1 MKNLRERWH
10 GLTVLGVV
18 AFAAACMT
26 VAPAPSFSDIAGGG
40 GGGGPITEWCSD
52 GRPKTGLVRCED
64 GNLRYFDPETGAMVT
79 NQWHNEY
86 EAVWYYFGADGTAV
100 SGWQSIGGDKYYF
113 YPENHDMA
121 YGRVQI
127 DGKNYFLNTPGANA
141 DGRMQH
147 SGWFYDSIY
156 GKWSYATS
164 DGELLTGW
172 HNLGGAWYYFN
183 ESGVMLTGW
192 INDSGTWYYTNA
204 SGAMVTGWLSDGG
217 RWYWLDPADGSMAT
231 GLNEC
236 NGTSYIFNSSGAM
249 LSSQWALIDN
259 NWYYADSNGLLHGGW
274 LLLGNSWYYLDPGS
288 HIMLTG
294 FVQVG
299 SSTYFLTSSGAM
311 ATGWALA
318 DGTWYYAASNG
329 AIQRGRWIKSGSAW
343 YYLDDVSGAMRTGE
357 FAVGSKRYF
366 SYDSGAMA
374 SSCWINLND
383 GMVWANSSGALSEPL
398 PTSSDGSP
406 VVADRTDSSS
416 LPGVIHI
423 GDAVFYADANGVVN
437 VASGWIMSKD
447 ASDESGNTWYYASSN
462 GVLKSG
468 WQYVNGAWY
477 WMDPSTFK
485 MKTGWLND
493 GGTWYWLQPSG
504 AMFANGWLKI
514 DGVDYYFNASG
525 AWLNTSGS
533 VLGVNRSSLVNW
545 LMSHENDGYYR
556 GTRYDTHLSQ
566 ETCMYPKGD
575 PRWDGYTGMNCGGF
589 VSHAYM
595 KAGGNLAPIAAE
607 QSHSPWSGGPG
618 RGGCVNAYRWYGYAI
633 DTCANVTYFN
643 SIDELLRSG
652 LARKGDI
659 VFFNPYNPY
668 ADDSHIG
675 FFWGNSPSENLFW
688 HSDGYGNRI
697 SGLTAL
703 GPSKVILIR

>member
-1 MKNLRERWH
+1 MKKCSF
-10 GLTVLGVV
+10 GVLV
-18 AFAAACMT
+18 
-26 VAPAPSFSDIAGGG
+26 FS
-40 GGGGPITEWCSD
+40 
-52 GRPKTGLVRCED
+52 GLVSLGLLLGSPSMLYALDSNNTDE
-64 GNLRYFDPETGAMVT
+64 GPASNVT
-79 NQWHNEY
+79 I
-86 EAVWYYFGADGTAV
+86 ASV
-100 SGWQSIGGDKYYF
+100 
-113 YPENHDMA
+113 
-121 YGRVQI
+121 
-127 DGKNYFLNTPGANA
+127 
-141 DGRMQH
+141 
-147 SGWFYDSIY
+147 
-156 GKWSYATS
+156 
-164 DGELLTGW
+164 
-172 HNLGGAWYYFN
+172 
-183 ESGVMLTGW
+183 ESGVDAQRESTFAVEQNSQVDNEVSSEVSNQIIWHQGW
-192 INDSGTWYYTNA
+192 ISPEEGAGFWRWGLPDGTIAVSSWRHINGSWYWFDDEGRMAQDGLVQVGGATYGFSS
-204 SGAMVTGWLSDGG
+204 SGAMRVGWYLDSTGSTSAWRYFSGSGALVKGWLSDGG

-231 GLNEC
+231 GLKEC
-236 NGTSYIFNSSGAM
+236 NDTPYIFNSSGAM
-249 LSSQWALIDN
+249 LSSQWALVDN

-294 FVQVG
+294 FMQVG

-329 AIQRGRWIKSGSAW
+329 AIQRGRWIKSGNAW

-357 FAVGSKRYF
+357 FAVGSTRYF

-383 GMVWANSSGALSEPL
+383 GMAWANSSGALSEPL

-406 VVADRTDSSS
+406 VVADRADLSS
-416 LPGVIHI
+416 LPGTIHI
-423 GDAVFYADANGVVN
+423 GDAVFYVDASGAVN

-477 WMDPSTFK
+477 WMDPSTYK

-575 PRWDGYTGMNCGGF
+575 SRWDGYTGMNCGGF

-675 FFWGNSPSENLFW
+675 FFWGNTPSENLFW

-703 GPSKVILIR
+703 SPSKVILIR